1 MLCDINKKL
10 YQYLRPYVYLDCA
23 TKIGLQYISTTS
35 EAMNSKT
42 TLFLVSLLCMIIFTR
57 ADSPK
62 PKTFRHDYVTYKN
75 VCREM
80 DWVPKCDCH
89 KEIKGGCQ
97 GKFVAF
103 HAILSKRLNN
113 IPVNTILK
121 FGNVLTNEGGGYNPS
136 TGKFTAPEDGVYS
149 FSWTYCTNKGSNV
162 YVVGVVDGTI
172 RAYISNHGQANNWQN
187 TSGHL
192 VMKLKT
198 GNQFWIKTYAST
210 SKTIHENYTFLSG
223 YKLSGC

>member
-1 MLCDINKKL
+1 MTNF
-10 YQYLRPYVYLDCA
+10 
-23 TKIGLQYISTTS
+23 
-35 EAMNSKT
+35 EEMNSNMA
-42 TLFLVSLLCMIIFTR
+42 LILVLMCCMMVITR

-80 DWVPKCDCH
+80 DWIPKCDCH
-89 KEIKGGCQ
+89 KENNRGSL
-97 GKFVAF
+97 GKIVAF

-121 FGNVLTNEGGGYNPS
+121 FANVLANEGEGYNPT

-149 FSWTYCTNKGSNV
+149 FSWTYCTDRGSTLYV
-162 YVVGVVDGTI
+162 YGIVDGTV
-172 RAYISNHGQANNWQN
+172 RAYISNNGQASSWQN

-192 VMKLKT
+192 VIKLKK
-198 GNQFWIKTYAST
+198 GNQFWLQTAVST
-210 SKTIHENYTFLSG
+210 SKIIHESFTFLSG
-223 YKLSGC
+223 YKLSGF